1 MQVKAAQGF
10 FLLDALIALLVVS
23 VLMIEI
29 LSFAA
34 HASSSVM
41 KIRYEIH
48 TNIDQN
54 NRRAVEL
61 YR

>member
-1 MQVKAAQGF
+1 MQVKAAEGF

-34 HASSSVM
+34 HVSSSVM
-41 KIRYEIH
+41 KIRHEIH